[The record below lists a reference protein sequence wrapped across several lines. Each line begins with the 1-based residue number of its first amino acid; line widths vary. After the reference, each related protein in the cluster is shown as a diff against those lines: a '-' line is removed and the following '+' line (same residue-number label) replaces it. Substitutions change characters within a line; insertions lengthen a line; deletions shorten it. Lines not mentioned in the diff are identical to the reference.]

1 MTPIPEEAAAQLMG
15 YFPRLENAMMMQVS
29 QEGTDANHAHLCL
42 ALMEIAS
49 RDAGHPQNVMSAHR
63 DGILLARHQSIA
75 KAPARNARM
84 ELRLLKCHQD
94 LHTNA
99 DAALFQMAENA
110 TQGMMGFSR
119 NSALFTIA
127 YDERNYDKRHDG

>member
-1 MTPIPEEAAAQLMG
+1 MCLSAEARYGIAGARASVTPIPEEAAAQLMG
-15 YFPRLENAMMMQVS
+15 YFPRLE
-29 QEGTDANHAHLCL
+29 
-42 ALMEIAS
+42 IAR

-99 DAALFQMAENA
+99 DAALFQMAE
-110 TQGMMGFSR
+110 
-119 NSALFTIA
+119 
-127 YDERNYDKRHDG
+127 